1 MLIESG
7 PRDDVPFVYMGIAL
21 VILILSLTLFA
32 GLNDYTNERRGT
44 IKIYDKR
51 YMPDGNIEVI
61 DHANKTWVLETNE
74 GAVYYFIECGNMYE
88 ITYTE
93 NLVFQHFGVPHD
105 RRITSI
111 RKVTEFVI

>member
-21 VILILSLTLFA
+21 VILILSITLFA
-32 GLNDYTNERRGT
+32 GLNDYTNERQGT

-51 YMPDGNIEVI
+51 DMSDGNIEVI
-61 DHANKTWVLETNE
+61 DHANKTWVLETND
-74 GAVYYFIECGNMYE
+74 GAVYNFIECGNMYD

-93 NLVFQHFGVPHD
+93 NLVFQHFWVPSD
-105 RRITSI
+105 RRIISI
-111 RKVTEFVI
+111 RKVNGFVI